1 MLIDS
6 ERVWVRTQISRRVL
20 CVAFVCAT
28 AILGV
33 GLSSP
38 ASAQERERTTVT
50 ALLDTLRVAP
60 EINAGYDRSMFRHWI
75 TTDGCSTREWVLIR
89 QTVAGDR
96 EGCIVVGGRWFSRYD
111 GQSTTV
117 ASGFDIDHMVPLA
130 EAWGSGAQAWTAQ
143 RRQDYANDLA
153 YRPALIAVTAS
164 SNRSKGDRDPAEWLP
179 PSKSY
184 WCKYLRQW
192 VGVKYRWGLAVDAT
206 EKVALEDG
214 LRGCSV
220 AMSAPNLA

>member
-1 MLIDS
+1 M
-6 ERVWVRTQISRRVL
+6 T
-20 CVAFVCAT
+20 
-28 AILGV
+28 
-33 GLSSP
+33 
-38 ASAQERERTTVT
+38 
-50 ALLDTLRVAP
+50 
-60 EINAGYDRSMFRHWI
+60 
-75 TTDGCSTREWVLIR
+75 
-89 QTVAGDR
+89 
-96 EGCIVVGGRWFSRYD
+96 GGRWFSRYD

-143 RRQDYANDLA
+143 RRQDYANDLT
-153 YRPALIAVTAS
+153 YRLALIAVTAS

-214 LRGCSV
+214 LRGCSD

>member
-1 MLIDS
+1 MR
-6 ERVWVRTQISRRVL
+6 ERSSSRVL
-20 CVAFVCAT
+20 CAAVVCVTFALGIVVAA
-28 AILGV
+28 
-33 GLSSP
+33 P
-38 ASAQERERTTVT
+38 ASAQERQRTTVT
-50 ALLDTLRVAP
+50 ALLDTLVVAP
-60 EINAGYDRSMFRHWI
+60 ESNASYDRSAFRHWI

-89 QTVAGDR
+89 QAVAGVR
-96 EGCIVVGGRWFSRYD
+96 EDCVVVGGRWFSRYD
-111 GQSTTV
+111 GQSTSMP
-117 ASGFDIDHMVPLA
+117 SGFDIDHMVPLA
-130 EAWGSGAQAWTAQ
+130 EAWGSGAASWTAQ

-206 EKVALEDG
+206 EKTAIADG

-220 AMSAPNLA
+220 EMSVPNLA